1 MTNGTLRTC
10 RSIKGPREQTNQQTA
25 FIDLSNVYS
34 VNQFEGR
41 KILRDI
47 AGGYLRSPTEADGRY
62 MLLRN
67 MDPND
72 GCNTPEMLEANT
84 PCFKSGN
91 AHSLLVDQ
99 PLLSRR

>member
-1 MTNGTLRTC
+1 M
-10 RSIKGPREQTNQQTA
+10 NQQTA
-25 FIDLSNVYS
+25 YIDMSNVYS

-72 GCNTPEMLEANT
+72 GCNDPENLAANT
-84 PCFKSGN
+84 PCFKSGTIHFVYARVSRFAN
-91 AHSLLVDQ
+91 APSEQATHESTR
-99 PLLSRR
+99 SSA